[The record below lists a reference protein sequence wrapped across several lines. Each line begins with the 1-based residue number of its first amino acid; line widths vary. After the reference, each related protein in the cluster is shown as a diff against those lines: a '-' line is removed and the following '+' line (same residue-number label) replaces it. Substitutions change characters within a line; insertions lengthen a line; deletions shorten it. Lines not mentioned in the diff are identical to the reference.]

1 MEHFTPAKVSKHLTP
16 KNLAMIAAGI
26 VAIILLADS
35 VFIVREAEQA
45 VITRFGRYVDTR
57 RPGLQ
62 FKIPFIERSH
72 IVNTLE
78 VREEVFGFRTARGGA
93 VRVRHAEEATMLT
106 GDLNIVEVEWVV
118 QYRVADA
125 FAWTFNVM
133 DQVQTI
139 RDVSRSA
146 INQMVGDRAIMDV
159 MVGERAAITAGAEAL
174 MTQLFDMYGLG
185 VEVTSVELQTIQ
197 PPSGRVMS
205 AFEDVIVA
213 GQDMHGHIS
222 EGRRIRNEQIP
233 LATGEAA
240 RMVQAAQ
247 GYAVDRVNRARG
259 GAARFNA
266 VLDEYLLAPA
276 VTRRRLYYE
285 MMEYIFSN
293 MEGTVLVDHNLRNFL
308 PMLNLGGQ
316 Q

>member
-1 MEHFTPAKVSKHLTP
+1 MEHFTPAKVRKHLTP
-16 KNLAMIAAGI
+16 RNIVFIVAGI
-26 VAIILLADS
+26 VVLIMLASS
-35 VFIVREAEQA
+35 VFIVGQAERA
-45 VITRFGRYVDTR
+45 VITRFGRFVGIR
-57 RPGLQ
+57 SPGLQ
-62 FKIPFIERSH
+62 FKIPFVERSYV
-72 IVNTLE
+72 VNTLE
-78 VREEVFGFRTARGGA
+78 GRFEQFGFRYVRGGA
-93 VRVRHAEEATMLT
+93 RARHAEEATMLT

-118 QYRVADA
+118 HYRVVDPE
-125 FAWTFNVM
+125 AWAFNVM
-133 DQVQTI
+133 DRVQTI

-146 INQMVGDRAIMDV
+146 VNQMVGDRAIMDV
-159 MVGERAAITAGAEAL
+159 MVGERAVIAAEAQLL
-174 MTQLFDMYGLG
+174 MTQLFNMYGLG
-185 VEVTSVELQTIQ
+185 IEVTTVELQNIQ
-197 PPSGRVMS
+197 PPGGRVMH
-205 AFEDVIVA
+205 AFEDVNVA
-213 GQDMHGHIS
+213 SQDMRGHIS

-285 MMEYIFSN
+285 MMEEIFSN

-308 PMLNLGGQ
+308 PLLNLEQ
-316 Q
+316 